1 MDLTGFDTYLA
12 YSLRGAIV
20 QAEINEN
27 PIIIGQPSNEEQ
39 DKEEI
44 EKEA

>member
-1 MDLTGFDTYLA
+1 MDLTGFDAYLA
-12 YSLRGAIV
+12 YSLRGAIA

-27 PIIIGQPSNEEQ
+27 TIIGQPRNEEQ
-39 DKEEI
+39 EEEI

>member
-12 YSLRGAIV
+12 YSLRGAIA

-27 PIIIGQPSNEEQ
+27 STNIGQPSSEEQ

>member
-12 YSLRGAIV
+12 YSLRRAIV

-27 PIIIGQPSNEEQ
+27 PTIIGQPEEQ
-39 DKEEI
+39 DKEEL

>member
-12 YSLRGAIV
+12 YSLQGAIV
-20 QAEINEN
+20 KAEINEN
-27 PIIIGQPSNEEQ
+27 PTIIGQPSSEEQ
-39 DKEEI
+39 DKEET